1 MLVLLVNAGTSER
14 EMNATLEDILWDS
27 GPGGTAEQVRES
39 WDVYDLWADAMDEE
53 TAREIIEAV
62 EREEDVK
69 NIGSE
74 FRYDVMANGGYQSG
88 LERNLTILLGRKV
101 GVVEA
106 GGRLVANVRPHG
118 IGMFRL
124 KRHDSS
130 GLNVPK
136 DEL

>member
-14 EMNATLEDILWDS
+14 EMNATLEDIFWDS
-27 GPGGTAEQVRES
+27 GPGGTAEQVRGS
-39 WDVYDLWADAMDEE
+39 WDVYDVWANAMDEE